1 MDWTK
6 AILNDIHYQKK
17 VLSNPL
23 TIALTRLWLIWNHSA
38 TLVAVI
44 INLIIAHRPGG
55 SARRPPTHRRLTSRR
70 DDRPAPVPDAFFNT
84 TGQWKADYPS
94 LPDWLMAFAYILDAL
109 SIIILLGL
117 LHLARLAWRLRQL
130 RQKDQEEE
138 NEVRESG
145 GQDKLSVRLFS
156 IATFYYIVF
165 VRLRAFAGTFY
176 SPYFFAFH
184 LLNIVNN
191 NQMLR
196 GVIQRRLSLVWVS
209 VLGIAIMYLYAV
221 IGFAK
226 FRIAFRP
233 DDSLMFCGTL
243 YQCFVTILRFGLIGD
258 LFENLVPPSSHR
270 NFDEYVW
277 MALFSITFFVLI
289 STIGLNIIFGIIV
302 DTFSQLRDKKWLAET
317 DMRNCC
323 FICSRNNY
331 DFEHHGQGFD
341 HHVRT
346 EHNMWAY
353 IFFFIHLEDTA
364 TNDYTSLDL
373 HVHKM
378 LKEERF
384 EFFPLNRALCL
395 SAKDEDSTDSKID
408 ELLSNVK
415 DLVQHQKEERPPAAG
430 HRGIG
435 GGQRKRQR
443 RGVRIRG
450 SHPAPDRRFL
460 LSVPRPPH
468 EEEDEDELPRS
479 PSLPGSEEDYRLSV
493 PDRTLTVRRR
503 PFRLFRLVP
512 PIRCHGD
519 ESSINP
525 AVAPAAAEAAG
536 SRGEAK
542 SVCYDWPGLKSPRD
556 DRAPISWKWS
566 RVRVVAGCQARL
578 TKAAGRS
585 PAQVGAAVV
594 AVELFYEK
602 TLPSYC
608 RQPMLRLCG
617 LEPHRG
623 CIGRLSGFA
632 PSCSFPVACS

>member
-1 MDWTK
+1 MGKKELRISDSQMKAFKFFKKNSMTIEIVKDSNLQKIHFRVRNKNVLREEVKEKLKWNIRDFMDWTK

-44 INLIIAHRPGG
+44 INLIMLIGLERLRQA
-55 SARRPPTHRRLTSRR
+55 APTHRRLTSRR
-70 DDRPAPVPDAFFNT
+70 TSPRQCPT
-84 TGQWKADYPS
+84 PS
-94 LPDWLMAFAYILDAL
+94 LN
-109 SIIILLGL
+109 
-117 LHLARLAWRLRQL
+117 LARLAWRLRQL

-165 VRLRAFAGTFY
+165 VGCAFAGTFY

-196 GVIQRRLSLVWVS
+196 GVIQAVTTNGLSGVWVS
-209 VLGIAIMYLYAV
+209 VLGIAIMYLYAH
-221 IGFAK
+221 
-226 FRIAFRP
+226 
-233 DDSLMFCGTL
+233 DSLICGTL
-243 YQCFVTILRFGLIGD
+243 YQCFATFLRFGFDWRLVR
-258 LFENLVPPSSHR
+258 NLVPPSSHR

-378 LKEERF
+378 
-384 EFFPLNRALCL
+384 
-395 SAKDEDSTDSKID
+395 DEDSTDSKID

-415 DLVQHQKEERPPAAG
+415 DLVQHQKEEEAERRRWVELNRQKKCSGRRCSAAATCCRTPR
-430 HRGIG
+430 HWRGASESG
-435 GGQRKRQR
+435 SAR
-443 RGVRIRG
+443 RVRIRG
-450 SHPAPDRRFL
+450 SHRRRTGVSCSACL
-460 LSVPRPPH
+460 RPPH

-493 PDRTLTVRRR
+493 PDRVLC
-503 PFRLFRLVP
+503 PFRKQNQLM
-512 PIRCHGD
+512 
-519 ESSINP
+519 S
-525 AVAPAAAEAAG
+525 
-536 SRGEAK
+536 
-542 SVCYDWPGLKSPRD
+542 
-556 DRAPISWKWS
+556 
-566 RVRVVAGCQARL
+566 
-578 TKAAGRS
+578 
-585 PAQVGAAVV
+585 
-594 AVELFYEK
+594 
-602 TLPSYC
+602 
-608 RQPMLRLCG
+608 
-617 LEPHRG
+617 
-623 CIGRLSGFA
+623 
-632 PSCSFPVACS
+632 

>member
-1 MDWTK
+1 PR
-6 AILNDIHYQKK
+6 ALRLSAHYWGQAKGGGEEAPRAK
-17 VLSNPL
+17 EDSDSAGCPRRRCCPTSL

-38 TLVAVI
+38 TWWPVI
-44 INLIIAHRPGG
+44 INLIMLIGLEARPGG
-55 SARRPPTHRRLTSRR
+55 ANTP
-70 DDRPAPVPDAFFNT
+70 T

-94 LPDWLMAFAYILDAL
+94 LPDWADAFAYILDAL
-109 SIIILLGL
+109 SIIILLAFFVANHPRPPDLAQAGL
-117 LHLARLAWRLRQL
+117 AAPAAAAEGPGRGER
-130 RQKDQEEE
+130 
-138 NEVRESG
+138 VRESG

-156 IATFYYIVF
+156 IAHLYLHRVCRAA
-165 VRLRAFAGTFY
+165 RLGGGTFY
-176 SPYFFAFH
+176 SPYFFASPAQH
-184 LLNIVNN
+184 CQQQPDAEGRHSGRHHN
-191 NQMLR
+191 
-196 GVIQRRLSLVWVS
+196 GLSLVWVS

-233 DDSLMFCGTL
+233 DDML
-243 YQCFVTILRFGLIGD
+243 VTILRFGLIGD

-378 LKEERF
+378 RKG
-384 EFFPLNRALCL
+384 LNSFRSTRALCL

-415 DLVQHQKEERPPAAG
+415 DLVAAPEGRASGHLLQDTRHWRRP
-430 HRGIG
+430 R
-435 GGQRKRQR
+435 RKRQR
-443 RGVRIRG
+443 RRQDSRQPPGAG
-450 SHPAPDRRFL
+450 QAFPAQRA
-460 LSVPRPPH
+460 SPPH

-479 PSLPGSEEDYRLSV
+479 PSLCLEARRTIGCLCPTSESPVPSVDQNRPRLML
-493 PDRTLTVRRR
+493 PWRRALLLR
-503 PFRLFRLVP
+503 PP
-512 PIRCHGD
+512 PRSAGWRAGRD
-519 ESSINP
+519 GAPPESGAASL
-525 AVAPAAAEAAG
+525 APANAD
-536 SRGEAK
+536 R
-542 SVCYDWPGLKSPRD
+542 PRD

-578 TKAAGRS
+578 TKGGRPIS
-585 PAQVGAAVV
+585 STVGAAVV
-594 AVELFYEK
+594 AVE
-602 TLPSYC
+602 
-608 RQPMLRLCG
+608 PMLRLCG

-632 PSCSFPVACS
+632 PLLLFSSRLF

>member
-1 MDWTK
+1 KINERTVYRIASLAFNPQKKDENKELKDAIFDVGFSFYTIIARLYDIDPAMGKKELRISDSQMKAFKFFKKNSMTIEIVKDSNLQKIHFRVRNKNVLREEVKEKLKWNVDRNSSSTKIRDFMDWTK

-44 INLIIAHRPGG
+44 INLIMLIGLEAPPGG
-55 SARRPPTHRRLTSRR
+55 ANTPSLDISA
-70 DDRPAPVPDAFFNT
+70 DDT

-109 SIIILLGL
+109 SIIILLAFFVAN
-117 LHLARLAWRLRQL
+117 HPRPPDLARLAWRLRQL

-138 NEVRESG
+138 NELRESG

-165 VRLRAFAGTFY
+165 VGCAFAGTFY

-196 GVIQRRLSLVWVS
+196 GVIQAVTTNGLSLVWVS

-302 DTFSQLRDKKWLAET
+302 DTFSQLRDKKWMAET

-415 DLVQHQKEERPPAAG
+415 DLVQHQKEEQKVLSSGHLLQDTAALAAASESG
-430 HRGIG
+430 SG
-435 GGQRKRQR
+435 
-443 RGVRIRG
+443 GVRIRG

-468 EEEDEDELPRS
+468 EEEDEDELPSQPR
-479 PSLPGSEEDYRLSV
+479 G
-493 PDRTLTVRRR
+493 
-503 PFRLFRLVP
+503 
-512 PIRCHGD
+512 
-519 ESSINP
+519 
-525 AVAPAAAEAAG
+525 AA
-536 SRGEAK
+536 
-542 SVCYDWPGLKSPRD
+542 
-556 DRAPISWKWS
+556 
-566 RVRVVAGCQARL
+566 
-578 TKAAGRS
+578 
-585 PAQVGAAVV
+585 AAVV
-594 AVELFYEK
+594 EEATAEHLGFLDDYDED
-602 TLPSYC
+602 
-608 RQPMLRLCG
+608 G
-617 LEPHRG
+617 EPKSH
-623 CIGRLSGFA
+623 
-632 PSCSFPVACS
+632 